1 MFPER
6 NLYITYVHTRVKR
19 KRRYN
24 INFQVM
30 KYSLLPI
37 DRNFF
42 ERGSP

>member
-24 INFQVM
+24 INFHNEIFIT
-30 KYSLLPI
+30 STI